1 MTEDYDVITIGGG
14 LAGAALA
21 KKLVENGMRVLV
33 LERDA
38 VRCHFRFWHETDLS
52 ARPLYVRY
60 WGYFGR
66 HLLALS
72 LTVFAE

>member
-38 VRCHFRFWHETDLS
+38 VRCHFRFWHNSDLQ
-52 ARPLYVRY
+52 RGLQL
-60 WGYFGR
+60 GR
-66 HLLALS
+66 CQGQLGH
-72 LTVFAE
+72 